1 MKKLYLVKNEESID
15 TEEEADPLNNVE
27 EGERILCC
35 QSLPRDSL
43 VVDDDLFNSQWQKS
57 HNNQLKNQDPNNS

>member
-43 VVDDDLFNSQWQKS
+43 VVDDDLFNTQ
-57 HNNQLKNQDPNNS
+57 